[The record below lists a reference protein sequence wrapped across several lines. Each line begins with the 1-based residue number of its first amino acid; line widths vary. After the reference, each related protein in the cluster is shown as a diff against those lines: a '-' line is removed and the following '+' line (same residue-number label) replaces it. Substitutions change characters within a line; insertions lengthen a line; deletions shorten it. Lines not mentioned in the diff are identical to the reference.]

1 MMKNARN
8 VALGGCLAALG
19 MVSVASVAF
28 GQIIITPPN
37 NCFCGPVNNC
47 AGVPIRAEARCDF
60 EAGEF
65 CFCQTVVSP
74 ECCVLAIAALCVVED
89 PEA

>member
-19 MVSVASVAF
+19 MVSMASVAF
-28 GQIIITPPN
+28 GQVITPPN

-47 AGVPIRAEARCDF
+47 AGVPISAATRCNF

-65 CFCQTVVSP
+65 CFCQTLVS
-74 ECCVLAIAALCVVED
+74 EEGCVLAIAALCVTE